1 MMRGVDRDD
10 IFQAV
15 EIALGDTL
23 GGETDSRRS
32 VSDDMIRKTVNR
44 LRRVL
49 AELPGETMVQDILE
63 ALEE

>member
-1 MMRGVDRDD
+1 MMGIDRDD
-10 IFQAV
+10 IMQAC

-23 GGETDSRRS
+23 GNEISSRRS
-32 VSDDMIRKTVNR
+32 VRESDVIRLAAK
-44 LRRVL
+44 LRRVM

>member
-1 MMRGVDRDD
+1 MMRGIDRDD

-15 EIALGDTL
+15 EIALGDML
-23 GGETDSRRS
+23 GGESDSRRS
-32 VSDDMIRKTVNR
+32 VSDDMVMKMVGR
-44 LRRVL
+44 LRRVM